1 MEVKSDIKKRIDEYI
16 SSTGKVGIKE
26 GKRWRAA
33 YTKEDK
39 EIRQLFREIME
50 KEGLISE
57 VDAIGNLY
65 GKIKNI
71 NMDKPME
78 KIIIGS
84 HMDTVKNG
92 GAYDGAAG
100 IIIGILALSQ
110 VLKLYGNPKI
120 PVEVVALVEEEGSRY
135 SMGYVG
141 SRAIVHGLTEKELFA
156 KDENGI
162 SLGDALNRFGY
173 NPNTVNKAKRDDIK
187 AYLEVHIE
195 QGPVLNTNKKKIG
208 IVEKITGLNVL
219 EVSVKGREDHAGTTP
234 MNLRKDALTAAAN
247 LITKI
252 EKIATS
258 FTEPFVATVGKINVS
273 PGAVNVIPGKVEMVL
288 EMRDLEQDKIDLAIE
303 KFKTEAKKI
312 ENAKIVFNKMIQKPP
327 VETDNK
333 IQNIIEKACNDNN
346 ISYKFM
352 ASGAGHDAK
361 EIARKIPSGM
371 IFVPSKDGKS
381 HCPEEW
387 TNWDDIYR
395 GVEVLL
401 NTILL
406 LDHKMS
412 ESI

>member
-234 MNLRKDALTAAAN
+234 MNLRKDALVGASKV
-247 LITKI
+247 IYEIPKI
-252 EKIATS
+252 VSRISETG
-258 FTEPFVATVGKINVS
+258 TATVGMMKVLPGSSNVVPKEVRFTIDIRDIDPDKVKKITNTIKEEINS
-273 PGAVNVIPGKVEMVL
+273 LEENGLEVEI
-288 EMRDLEQDKIDLAIE
+288 R
-303 KFKTEAKKI
+303 TEAEEVPVKLNEELANICEEAVKI
-312 ENAKIVFNKMIQKPP
+312 L
-327 VETDNK
+327 
-333 IQNIIEKACNDNN
+333 NIPYVRMN
-346 ISYKFM
+346 
-352 ASGAGHDAK
+352 SGAGHDAQIFAEK
-361 EIARKIPSGM
+361 FFSGLLFIPC
-371 IFVPSKDGKS
+371 KDGRS
-381 HCPEEW
+381 HTPEEFA
-387 TNWDDIYR
+387 TTEDIAIA
-395 GVEVLL
+395 VEVVVE
-401 NTILL
+401 IL
-406 LDHKMS
+406 KNMAY
-412 ESI
+412 

>member
-1 MEVKSDIKKRIDEYI
+1 MIGLQDPSEKALQSRLKNYDLTSADLKNSIRDID
-16 SSTGKVGIKE
+16 
-26 GKRWRAA
+26 
-33 YTKEDK
+33 
-39 EIRQLFREIME
+39 
-50 KEGLISE
+50 
-57 VDAIGNLY
+57 
-65 GKIKNI
+65 KIK
-71 NMDKPME
+71 
-78 KIIIGS
+78 
-84 HMDTVKNG
+84 
-92 GAYDGAAG
+92 AF
-100 IIIGILALSQ
+100 L
-110 VLKLYGNPKI
+110 
-120 PVEVVALVEEEGSRY
+120 
-135 SMGYVG
+135 
-141 SRAIVHGLTEKELFA
+141 ELH
-156 KDENGI
+156 
-162 SLGDALNRFGY
+162 
-173 NPNTVNKAKRDDIK
+173 V
-187 AYLEVHIE
+187 E
-195 QGPVLNTNKKKIG
+195 QGVVLDRNEIPIG
-208 IVEKITGLNVL
+208 IVNGIAGITRYKII
-219 EVSVKGREDHAGTTP
+219 VKGETNHAGTTP

>member
-1 MEVKSDIKKRIDEYI
+1 MKINKQRIKNNLTAIGEIGKNKNGGITRLAFSSDYYKAVDSLKNLMEKANLQINQDNIGNVF
-16 SSTGKVGIKE
+16 
-26 GKRWRAA
+26 GKRSGK
-33 YTKEDK
+33 YDS
-39 EIRQLFREIME
+39 FPSIM
-50 KEGLISE
+50 L
-57 VDAIGNLY
+57 
-65 GKIKNI
+65 
-71 NMDKPME
+71 
-78 KIIIGS
+78 GS
-84 HMDTVKNG
+84 HLDTVKNG
-92 GAYDGAAG
+92 GLFDGTLGVIAGLECLNILNEQNISTNHPIELAAFN
-100 IIIGILALSQ
+100 A
-110 VLKLYGNPKI
+110 
-120 PVEVVALVEEEGSRY
+120 EEGSE
-135 SMGYVG
+135 MGGTFG
-141 SRAIVHGLTEKELFA
+141 SRVMIGLQDPSEK
-156 KDENGI
+156 
-162 SLGDALNRFGY
+162 ALQSRLKNY
-173 NPNTVNKAKRDDIK
+173 DLTSADLKNSIRDIDKIK
-187 AYLEVHIE
+187 AFLELHVE
-195 QGPVLNTNKKKIG
+195 QGVVLDRNEIPIG
-208 IVEKITGLNVL
+208 IVNGIAGITRYKII
-219 EVSVKGREDHAGTTP
+219 VKGETNHAGTTP